1 MNKDIP
7 SYVVHYKG
15 NVERRK
21 IMEEL
26 FLREKMENVTWILD
40 WDREEVSYQL
50 YVKNFQAD
58 HLEYQ
63 KRGQDPNEF
72 FPHYP
77 LQPEMVSLGLKQ
89 KEAFRR
95 IGYGEQN
102 IGMMFEDDAI
112 ICENFKETL
121 HIYMNS
127 LPNDWDVLF
136 IGQGGGKRI
145 PKEKLQDGVFWYKK
159 DHPADRCA
167 DSIIFKKEAARKIYD
182 SMNHYKICFNPD
194 PELGFWM
201 KVLNMNVYWLEPPI
215 VAQGSQNG
223 LFNTVQPDRC
233 KYVDETMQTRTDM
246 QDILKKVR
254 G

>member
-21 IMEEL
+21 IMEEI

-89 KEAFRR
+89 KEAFSCCS
-95 IGYGEQN
+95 IG
-102 IGMMFEDDAI
+102 
-112 ICENFKETL
+112 
-121 HIYMNS
+121 
-127 LPNDWDVLF
+127 
-136 IGQGGGKRI
+136 
-145 PKEKLQDGVFWYKK
+145 
-159 DHPADRCA
+159 
-167 DSIIFKKEAARKIYD
+167 
-182 SMNHYKICFNPD
+182 
-194 PELGFWM
+194 
-201 KVLNMNVYWLEPPI
+201 
-215 VAQGSQNG
+215 
-223 LFNTVQPDRC
+223 
-233 KYVDETMQTRTDM
+233 
-246 QDILKKVR
+246 
-254 G
+254 